1 MDDTVAASDIP
12 SMTLE
17 RANLKD
23 QIVRAIRMQ
32 ILTGRMRPDKTYSM
46 GALAERFGAS
56 RTPIR
61 EAVLELEAKGL
72 VEITRGVGFRVRD
85 PSAKEWQDALAV
97 RELLEVPAMVKL
109 AGHLDQLQ
117 LAEAT
122 RRLELLGQAAEAN
135 DIVLYLERDMDFHLY
150 LVQLLGNAKLTQ
162 MVRDL
167 REAQRVP
174 GLAAIA
180 YEGSLSERHTEH
192 EQILDAIESGD
203 GNRVEFL
210 LTEHLALST
219 PRTFDRQKVR

>member
-85 PSAKEWQDALAV
+85 PSPEGVA
-97 RELLEVPAMVKL
+97 RCP
-109 AGHLDQLQ
+109 GC
-117 LAEAT
+117 T
-122 RRLELLGQAAEAN
+122 RVA
-135 DIVLYLERDMDFHLY
+135 
-150 LVQLLGNAKLTQ
+150 
-162 MVRDL
+162 
-167 REAQRVP
+167 
-174 GLAAIA
+174 
-180 YEGSLSERHTEH
+180 
-192 EQILDAIESGD
+192 
-203 GNRVEFL
+203 
-210 LTEHLALST
+210 
-219 PRTFDRQKVR
+219 